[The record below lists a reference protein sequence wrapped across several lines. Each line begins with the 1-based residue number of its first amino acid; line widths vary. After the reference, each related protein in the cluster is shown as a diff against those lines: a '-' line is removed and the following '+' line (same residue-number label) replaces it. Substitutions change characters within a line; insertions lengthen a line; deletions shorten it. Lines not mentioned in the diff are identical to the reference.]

1 MKHVLNPGWLRC
13 TAFTLGCLIASHAG
27 AAQALLSDDAIK
39 ARMRALS
46 DGASEALDRAGREA
60 PKPGEVKIDVPP
72 ALPANRL
79 VDLEALAGQFN
90 GGRPAV
96 QKTGSDLMVFI
107 SLSMPE
113 HVIKAL
119 ARQAKE
125 AGAVMVLRGL
135 KGGSWPET
143 WKALAALNQG
153 IGAEWIIHPEGF
165 KQFKVAKVPSI
176 VLADGRTAS
185 VMEDGCAET
194 GSYTALAG
202 DVSIEQA
209 LGIIKMRGEPVIS
222 QLAMDRLARLRR
234 VP

>member
-1 MKHVLNPGWLRC
+1 MKHVSNAGLFQYS
-13 TAFTLGCLIASHAG
+13 AFALGCLIACHVG
-27 AAQALLSDDAIK
+27 AAQPFPSDDEIR
-39 ARMRALS
+39 ARVRALS
-46 DGASEALDRAGREA
+46 GGVTETLDRAGREGQ
-60 PKPGEVKIDVPP
+60 KPGEVKIDV
-72 ALPANRL
+72 LPTLHGNRL
-79 VDLEALAGQFN
+79 VDLEALASQFN

-96 QKTGSDLMVFI
+96 QKTGSDLMVFV

-119 ARQAKE
+119 ARQARD

-135 KGGSWPET
+135 KEGSWPET
-143 WKALAALNQG
+143 WKALAALNQSV
-153 IGAEWIIHPEGF
+153 GAEWIIHPEGF

>member
-1 MKHVLNPGWLRC
+1 V
-13 TAFTLGCLIASHAG
+13 AFALGCLIASHAAAHAG
-27 AAQALLSDDAIK
+27 AAQALPSDDAIK

-46 DGASEALDRAGREA
+46 GGVPEALDRAGREA

-72 ALPANRL
+72 AMPANRL
-79 VDLEALAGQFN
+79 VDLEALARQFN
-90 GGRPAV
+90 AGRPTV
-96 QKTGSDLMVFI
+96 QKTGSDLMVFV

-119 ARQAKE
+119 AMQAKE

-135 KGGSWPET
+135 KGDSWRET

-185 VMEDGCAET
+185 VLEDGCAKA
-194 GSYTALAG
+194 GSYAALAG

-209 LGIIKMRGEPVIS
+209 LGIMKVRGEPAIS
-222 QLAMDRLARLRR
+222 QLAVERLTRLRR

>member
-1 MKHVLNPGWLRC
+1 M
-13 TAFTLGCLIASHAG
+13 
-27 AAQALLSDDAIK
+27 
-39 ARMRALS
+39 
-46 DGASEALDRAGREA
+46 
-60 PKPGEVKIDVPP
+60 
-72 ALPANRL
+72 
-79 VDLEALAGQFN
+79 VDLEALARQFN

-96 QKTGSDLMVFI
+96 QKTGSDLMVFV

-153 IGAEWIIHPEGF
+153 IGRNGSSIPRASSSSRSPRCPASCWRMGARPLSWKMG
-165 KQFKVAKVPSI
+165 VP
-176 VLADGRTAS
+176 RPAS
-185 VMEDGCAET
+185 YA
-194 GSYTALAG
+194 ALAG

-209 LGIIKMRGEPVIS
+209 LGIMKMRGEPVIS
-222 QLAMDRLARLRR
+222 QLAVDRLGRLRR
-234 VP
+234 AP

>member
-1 MKHVLNPGWLRC
+1 VKDVLDPGLLRC
-13 TAFTLGCLIASHAG
+13 ATFTLGCLIASHAG
-27 AAQALLSDDAIK
+27 AAQPLPSDDEIR
-39 ARMRALS
+39 ARVRALS
-46 DGASEALDRAGREA
+46 GGVTETLDRAGREG
-60 PKPGEVKIDVPP
+60 PKSGEVKIDV
-72 ALPANRL
+72 LPTLHGNRL
-79 VDLEALAGQFN
+79 VDLEALASQFN

-96 QKTGSDLMVFI
+96 QKTGSDLMVFV

-135 KGGSWPET
+135 KGGSWQET
-143 WKALAALNQG
+143 WKVLAALNQG

-185 VMEDGCAET
+185 VLEDGCAEAA
-194 GSYTALAG
+194 SYTALAG

-209 LGIIKMRGEPVIS
+209 LGIMKMRGEPTIS
-222 QLAMDRLARLRR
+222 QLAVDRLGRLRR
-234 VP
+234 AP